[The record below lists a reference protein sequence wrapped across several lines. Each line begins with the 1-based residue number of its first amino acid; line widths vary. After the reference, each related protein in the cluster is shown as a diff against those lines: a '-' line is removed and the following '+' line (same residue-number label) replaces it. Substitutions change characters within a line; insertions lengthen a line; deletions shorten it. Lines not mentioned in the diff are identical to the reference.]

1 MNEEARRVIRIFVA
15 GDVQGVGYRAFLA
28 REAARARSRRLGSQP
43 ARRRV
48 EAVAAGPPEAV
59 EAFIAAAR
67 RGPFAARVDALRQ
80 EEADLAEAGD
90 GQGFSVA
97 PTV

>member
-1 MNEEARRVIRIFVA
+1 MNEEARRIVRIFVA

-28 REAARARSRRLGSQP
+28 REAARLGLAGWTRNRRDG
-43 ARRRV
+43 AV
-48 EAVAAGPPEAV
+48 EAVAAGPPAAV

-67 RGPFAARVDALRQ
+67 RGPFAARVDALRA
-80 EEADLAEAGD
+80 EEAGSAEVGD
-90 GQGFSVA
+90 GQGFTVA

>member
-1 MNEEARRVIRIFVA
+1 MSEEARRVIRIFVA

-28 REAARARSRRLGSQP
+28 REAARLALDGWVRNRLDG
-43 ARRRV
+43 RV

>member
-1 MNEEARRVIRIFVA
+1 MSKEARRVIRLFVA
-15 GDVQGVGYRAFLA
+15 GDVQGVGYRAFAA
-28 REAARARSRRLGSQP
+28 REAARLGLAGWVRNRRDGT
-43 ARRRV
+43 V
-48 EAVAAGPPEAV
+48 EAVAAGPPAAV

-67 RGPFAARVDALRQ
+67 RGPFAARVDALRL
-80 EEADLAEAGD
+80 EEAGLAEVGD

>member
-1 MNEEARRVIRIFVA
+1 MSEEARCVIRIFVA
-15 GDVQGVGYRAFLA
+15 GGVQGVGYRAFLV
-28 REAARARSRRLGSQP
+28 REAARLGLAGWVRNRRDGT
-43 ARRRV
+43 V
-48 EAVAAGPPEAV
+48 EAVAAGTPAAV
-59 EAFIAAAR
+59 EAVVAAAR

-90 GQGFSVA
+90 GQGFTVA